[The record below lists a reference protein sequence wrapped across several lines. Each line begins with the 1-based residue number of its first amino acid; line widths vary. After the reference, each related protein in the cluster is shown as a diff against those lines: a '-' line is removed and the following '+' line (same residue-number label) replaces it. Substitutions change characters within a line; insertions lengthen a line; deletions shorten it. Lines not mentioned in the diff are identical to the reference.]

1 MADSLP
7 CLLTVEEVAQ
17 ILRVGRTT
25 IYNMF
30 RRKKLTRL
38 KVEGRTRVQRA
49 EIERYLADAG
59 RAAAG
64 AEDGPAQHDVDRMHE
79 RSDSL

>member
-7 CLLTVEEVAQ
+7 CLLTVEEVAH

-38 KVEGRTRVQRA
+38 KVEGRTRVQLA
-49 EIERYLADAG
+49 EVERYLSDAG

-64 AEDGPAQHDVDRMHE
+64 ADDHADQHDVDCTHE
-79 RSDSL
+79 RSE